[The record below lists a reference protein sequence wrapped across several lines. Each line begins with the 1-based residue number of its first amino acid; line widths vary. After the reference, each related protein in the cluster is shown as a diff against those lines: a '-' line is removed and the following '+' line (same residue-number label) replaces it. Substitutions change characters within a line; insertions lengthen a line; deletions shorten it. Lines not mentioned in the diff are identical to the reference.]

1 MVDDRLN
8 PQHAVLGAMLIDQSV
23 IGGAIQKLDDQDF
36 TSPPCRIVFQ
46 TIRRLWASGSAID
59 PVIVRD
65 QLEGFGNATEFL
77 VELMDITPTCQNID
91 SYIAAMKKQSAIAAI
106 RDIGAQLQTAETVEE
121 ITELLAKANAVTV
134 RKKQRN
140 RMNAE
145 EMLKS
150 FAEDHASNTEPEY
163 FPWAYRKLYEKMY
176 AEPGDVVIIAGR
188 PSDGKTAFALINA
201 WKQSETH
208 RVGFYS
214 LETGVKKIRDRSM
227 TQLLGIDMGNIKR
240 NRISNSEWEAYGIKS
255 GMIASRDFEVIE
267 AAGMT
272 VDEIFADA
280 VANRFEIIYIDYLQ
294 IVRASNPREFNR
306 TQVVTDISIRIHQH
320 SRNTGIMTVALAQ
333 INRSSMEG
341 TKARQPQLSDLKESG
356 QIEQDADAVMFIW
369 REDTEQNDADR
380 HLFVAKNKEG
390 RIGSF
395 DLAMEG
401 KFQRFAEI
409 VDERAEPPKSRST
422 QPLPGGDYQ
431 QITMEDPNMP
441 F

>member
-1 MVDDRLN
+1 MVEDRLS
-8 PQHAVLGAMLIDQSV
+8 PQYAVLGAMLIDQRV

-36 TSPPCRIVFQ
+36 TISQCRIVFQ

-65 QLEGFGNATEFL
+65 ELAGFDIPTSFL
-77 VELMDITPTCQNID
+77 VEMMDITPTCQNID
-91 SYIAAMKKQSAIAAI
+91 SYIAAMKKQAAIDAI

-134 RKKQRN
+134 RKKDRN

-214 LETGVKKIRDRSM
+214 LETGVKKIRDRSLAM
-227 TQLLGIDMGNIKR
+227 LLNIDMGNIKR

-306 TQVVTDISIRIHQH
+306 TQVVTDISIRIHQR
-320 SRNTGIMTVALAQ
+320 SRSTGIMTVALAQ

-369 REDTEQNDADR
+369 REDPEKNDADR

-401 KFQRFAEI
+401 KFQQFAEI
-409 VDERAEPPKSRST
+409 VDERAELPKSRSAKT
-422 QPLPGGDYQ
+422 LPGGDYQ

>member
-1 MVDDRLN
+1 MVADRLD
-8 PQHAVLGAMLIDQSV
+8 PQCAVVGAMLIDERV
-23 IGGAIQKLDDQDF
+23 IGTCVNKLDDQDF
-36 TSPPCRIVFQ
+36 TSPNCRIVFQ
-46 TIRRLWASGSAID
+46 AIRRLWASGSTVD

-65 QLEGFGNATEFL
+65 NLTGFSGATAFL

-91 SYIAAMKKQSAIAAI
+91 RYIDAVKKQSAISAI
-106 RDIGAQLQTAETVEE
+106 REIGGMLQAAETVEE

-134 RKKQRN
+134 RKKERK
-140 RMNAE
+140 RMNAAE
-145 EMLKS
+145 ILRS
-150 FAEDHASNTEPEY
+150 FAEDHATNTTPTY
-163 FPWAYRKLYEKMY
+163 FSWAYRKLASRMY

-201 WKQSETH
+201 WEQAKSH
-208 RVGFYS
+208 RVCFYS
-214 LETGVKKIRDRSM
+214 LETGAKKIRDRSM
-227 TQLLGIDMGNIKR
+227 AQLLGIEMVNIKR
-240 NRISNSEWEAYGIKS
+240 NRITETEWERYGAAC
-255 GMIASRDFEVIE
+255 GGIAARTIDVVE

-280 VANRFEIIYIDYLQ
+280 VSSRYEIIYIDYMQ
-294 IVRASNPREFNR
+294 IVKASNPREFNR

-320 SRNTGIMTVALAQ
+320 SRSTGIMTVALAQ

-341 TKARQPQLSDLKESG
+341 GKARQPQLSDLKESG

-369 REDTEQNDADR
+369 REDPEENDAMR

-401 KFQRFAEI
+401 KFQRFTEI
-409 VDERAEPPKSRST
+409 SDGKPAAGINA
-422 QPLPGGDYQ
+422 QFPGNFR
-431 QITMEDPNMP
+431 QITMDDPKLP

>member
-1 MVDDRLN
+1 MVDDRLD
-8 PQHAVLGAMLIDQSV
+8 PQCAVVGAMLIDQRV
-23 IGGAIQKLDDQDF
+23 IGTCVNKLDDQDF
-36 TSPPCRIVFQ
+36 TSQNCRIVFQ

-65 QLEGFGNATEFL
+65 NLTGFSGATGFL

-91 SYIAAMKKQSAIAAI
+91 KYIDAVKKQSAISEI
-106 RDIGAQLQTAETVEE
+106 RKIGEMLQMVETAEE
-121 ITELLAKANAVTV
+121 IAELLAKANAVTI
-134 RKKQRN
+134 RKKERR
-140 RMNAE
+140 RMSAD
-145 EMLKS
+145 EMLRS
-150 FAEDHASNTEPEY
+150 FAEDHASDAEPNY

-201 WKQSETH
+201 WDQAKSH
-208 RVGFYS
+208 RVCFYS
-214 LETGVKKIRDRSM
+214 LETGAKKIRDRSM
-227 TQLLGIDMGNIKR
+227 AQMLGIDMGHIKR
-240 NRISNSEWEAYGIKS
+240 NRITDAEWEAYGEKS
-255 GMIASRDFEVIE
+255 GSIASRSFDVLE

-280 VANRFEIIYIDYLQ
+280 VSNRYEIIYIDYMQ
-294 IVRASNPREFNR
+294 IVKASNPKEFNR

-320 SRNTGIMTVALAQ
+320 SRSTGIMTVALAQ
-333 INRSSMEG
+333 INRSIMEG

-369 REDTEQNDADR
+369 REDPEKNDADR
-380 HLFVAKNKEG
+380 RLFVAKNKEG

-409 VDERAEPPKSRST
+409 VDGRAEPPKGRSAKA
-422 QPLPGGDYQ
+422 LPGGDYQ
-431 QITMEDPNMP
+431 QITMEDPNLP